1 MERQNQRKAKREDEG
16 REDQRM
22 KIVKCKRWE
31 KREEKEEVRKRS
43 KKKRMIKDKNGKKG
57 RGGERRAN

>member
-31 KREEKEEVRKRS
+31 KREEKEVRKRN